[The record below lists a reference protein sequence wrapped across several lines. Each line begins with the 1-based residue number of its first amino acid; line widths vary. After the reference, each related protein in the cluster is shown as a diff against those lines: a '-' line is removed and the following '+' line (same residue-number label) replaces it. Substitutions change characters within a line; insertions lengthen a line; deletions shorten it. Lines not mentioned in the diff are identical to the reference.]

1 MQINVSEPV
10 VKADLTFS
18 AGGSAQVS
26 QQSSLSW
33 RAKLTL
39 RRQMLAYRVSCFLMS
54 HMLPFKLFFAVLRRL
69 RPLALIGDTL
79 WVTKADDIREVMSRF
94 DDFMLGESI
103 EPGMPWGQF
112 MMTIDWR
119 EQHAL
124 ERGLL
129 WSVVDKADVTRIHTL
144 VADECRKQAQAELAT
159 GRIDVVARFAEPV
172 VVRIAAEYFG
182 VPPLGGSVQ
191 RMADAMADL
200 AGLVLI
206 QPPVNSQP
214 WASSRESIA
223 IVTNQ
228 IVATIADRTGAIKQ
242 GAVTNLPDDLLTR
255 LARKLASGNQPVWF
269 NEDWIRRYISG
280 LISTGGA
287 TIVRAS
293 AQAIDQL
300 LAHPEGLE
308 KARAVAARL
317 DKVPGDPVLTAQLR
331 QLIYEALR
339 MRPMLPMMV
348 RTCPRDTVVAAGTSR
363 ARIVPGGSH
372 VVLAALGAM
381 FDPETV
387 EAPWEFRAGRPDDVY
402 LLFGYGLRE
411 CFGRYI
417 ADAALLE
424 IIRFVVQL
432 PGLARADGGAG
443 NVSYSGVAARSLTV
457 TFQPSSQISNVGSA
471 A

>member
-1 MQINVSEPV
+1 MQTNVSEPAL
-10 VKADLTFS
+10 KAELTFNAGES
-18 AGGSAQVS
+18 APVS
-26 QQSSLSW
+26 PQSGLSW
-33 RAKLTL
+33 QARLKL
-39 RRQMLAYRVSCFLMS
+39 RREMLVYRVGCFLMS
-54 HMLPFKLFFAVLRRL
+54 HMLPFKLFFTVLRRV
-69 RPLALIGDTL
+69 RPLAMIGSTL
-79 WVTKADDIREVMSRF
+79 WVTKADDIREVMGRF

-129 WSVVDKADVTRIHTL
+129 QSVVEPKADLSRLHTL
-144 VADECRKQAQAELAT
+144 VADECRKQAQAES
-159 GRIDVVARFAEPV
+159 GSGQIDVVARLAEPV

-182 VPPLGGSVQ
+182 VPPLGGSAQ

-200 AGLVLI
+200 SGLVLI

-214 WASSRESIA
+214 WASSRDSIA
-223 IVTNQ
+223 LVTNQ
-228 IVATIADRTGAIKQ
+228 IVATIADRTAAIKQ
-242 GAVTNLPDDLLTR
+242 GAVANLPNDLLTR
-255 LARKLASGNQPVWF
+255 LARKLSDGNQPVWF
-269 NEDWIRRYISG
+269 DADWIRRYISG

-300 LAHPEGLE
+300 LAHPEGLQQ
-308 KARAVAARL
+308 ARAVAARL
-317 DKVPGDPVLTAQLR
+317 DQAPGDPALTKQLR

-348 RTCPRDTVVAAGTSR
+348 RTCPRDTVVAGGTSR
-363 ARIVPGGSH
+363 VRTVPGGSH
-372 VVLAALGAM
+372 VVLAALAAM
-381 FDPETV
+381 YDPEKV
-387 EAPWEFRAGRPDDVY
+387 EAPWQFRAGRPDDVY
-402 LLFGYGLRE
+402 LLFGHGLRE

-417 ADAALLE
+417 ADAALIE
-424 IIRFVVQL
+424 IISFVVQL
-432 PGLARADGGAG
+432 PGLARAAGSAG

-457 TFQPSSQISNVGSA
+457 TFQPPSAGSA